1 MVLTQFKRNKQ
12 IYLMLIPNLII
23 FLALTIYP
31 VLWALHYMFFSYDGM
46 NAATFVGLDNFIRAF
61 TRDGV
66 FWQSV
71 LNTLVYVCGKL
82 LLTLPIAFLLA
93 VLLSKK
99 FKGRGFLQGLL
110 FSPTIVSTAVM
121 ALIFYLI
128 FNVYNGVINH
138 LLLTIGLT
146 KLPIN
151 WLGKDLAMVTC
162 IIVGAWGGIGNYMI
176 YFLAGLQSIPKDIYE
191 SAELDGVNEFQ
202 RMIHIT
208 IPMMGPVLQV
218 ILMLSIII
226 AFQDMQSIM
235 VLTEGGPFSVTQ
247 VMFLYIYQ
255 LYFPISASANGL
267 VNSDFGYGAAVSIVA
282 AMIIG
287 IITCGYLYFSRKL
300 DY

>member
-1 MVLTQFKRNKQ
+1 
-12 IYLMLIPNLII
+12 
-23 FLALTIYP
+23 
-31 VLWALHYMFFSYDGM
+31 
-46 NAATFVGLDNFIRAF
+46 
-61 TRDGV
+61 
-66 FWQSV
+66 
-71 LNTLVYVCGKL
+71 
-82 LLTLPIAFLLA
+82 
-93 VLLSKK
+93 
-99 FKGRGFLQGLL
+99 
-110 FSPTIVSTAVM
+110 
-121 ALIFYLI
+121 
-128 FNVYNGVINH
+128 
-138 LLLTIGLT
+138 
-146 KLPIN
+146 
-151 WLGKDLAMVTC
+151 
-162 IIVGAWGGIGNYMI
+162 
-176 YFLAGLQSIPKDIYE
+176 
-191 SAELDGVNEFQ
+191 
-202 RMIHIT
+202 MIHIT